1 MTSYD
6 GQDTYII
13 QLIAVSLS
21 VLVSIGNSIFR
32 ELMVYLGNFF
42 KFERRTYFN
51 IEVAK
56 GNSIA

>member
-32 ELMVYLGNFF
+32 ELMV
-42 KFERRTYFN
+42 
-51 IEVAK
+51 
-56 GNSIA
+56 